1 MSSFLE
7 LVSPTMMGNSSTFD
21 ANLTSPT
28 ASPADTSPRLDLDL
42 DVGEMFLDAGNAS
55 NCTNDYC
62 VSDEDYIDMIVNHIF
77 PTRYEWALIAMHCVV
92 FVVGLVGNALVC
104 VAVYRNHTM
113 RTVTN
118 YFIVNLAVADF
129 MVILFCLPPSVVWDV
144 TETWFMGMA
153 LCKVVLYFQT
163 VSVAVSVL
171 TLTFIS
177 VDRWY
182 AICFPLQFRST
193 TKRAKVAIIVIWLLA
208 LSFDIPELIVLKT
221 QRRPELRV
229 DTLYLTQ
236 CVSSWTESSDMT
248 FHAVKALVL
257 YTLPLLFMAVAYCQ
271 IVRVLWSSDNIPGH
285 LETVNQRVS
294 TYDSTALNS
303 TRRQT
308 LNSNANTT
316 TECQLRSRRKA
327 AKMLVAVVIMFAV
340 CYFPVHLLNILR
352 YTVNIPQTDVTTA
365 ISSLSHWLC
374 YANSA
379 VNPVIYNF
387 MSGKFRREFKRT
399 ILQCAS
405 TSSVRHSYRAT
416 MASDYP
422 LTSTSGTV
430 LRRPD

>member
-1 MSSFLE
+1 MANATE
-7 LVSPTMMGNSSTFD
+7 D
-21 ANLTSPT
+21 ASLATQ
-28 ASPADTSPRLDLDL
+28 R
-42 DVGEMFLDAGNAS
+42 FLDGSLEEDAYYAVNGS

-62 VSDEDYIDMIVNHIF
+62 VSDEDYIVMIEEHIF
-77 PTRYEWALIAMHCVV
+77 PTRYEWALVAMHCLV
-92 FVVGLVGNALVC
+92 FAVGLVGNALVTA
-104 VAVYRNHTM
+104 AVYRNHAM

-144 TETWFMGMA
+144 TETWFMGTA

-193 TKRAKVAIIVIWLLA
+193 TKRAKVAIFVIWLLA
-208 LSFDIPELIVLKT
+208 LSFDVPELVVLKT
-221 QRRPELRV
+221 QRRLELRV
-229 DTLYLTQ
+229 DTVYLTQ
-236 CVSSWTESSDMT
+236 CVSSWSEQSDMT
-248 FHAVKALVL
+248 FHAVKALLL

-285 LETVNQRVS
+285 LETVNHRLAP
-294 TYDSTALNS
+294 YDSSALNS
-303 TRRQT
+303 SRRQN
-308 LNSNANTT
+308 LNSNANAT

-352 YTVNIPQTDVTTA
+352 YTVSIPQTDVTTA
-365 ISSLSHWLC
+365 IASLSHWLC

-416 MASDYP
+416 VASDYP
-422 LTSTSGTV
+422 LTSTTGTV
-430 LRRPD
+430 LRRAD